1 MGMDTKLTLRLD
13 EDVIVRIKNYANK
26 ERQSVSK
33 LTEKLFRQILETSEG
48 NHENLSPIVKKY
60 RGIISDNSRESVDI
74 IAEYL
79 ANKHA

>member
-1 MGMDTKLTLRLD
+1 MNTKLTLRLD

-33 LTEKLFRQILETSEG
+33 ITEKLFRQVLDSSDS
-48 NHENLSPIVKKY
+48 NVDNLSPIVKKY
-60 RGIISDNSRESVDI
+60 RGIISENSMEDTDI

-79 ANKHA
+79 TKKHA

>member
-1 MGMDTKLTLRLD
+1 MDTKLTLRLD

-33 LTEKLFRQILETSEG
+33 LTEKLFRQVLETSES

-60 RGIISDNSRESVDI
+60 RGIISDNSQEYVDI

-79 ANKHA
+79 TNKHA